1 MIDLKINQEPNKFSS
16 FNGID
21 EAFLPIF
28 ISKYLKLNN
37 KLFLVLKASNGAIE
51 GCREPIGLGISF
63 LDRYLAIAFSKIAI

>member
-1 MIDLKINQEPNKFSS
+1 MIDLKINQELINFSS

-37 KLFLVLKASNGAIE
+37 KSYTKDHGRMPGPSLRMRDAD
-51 GCREPIGLGISF
+51 SF
-63 LDRYLAIAFSKIAI
+63 LRQFWLNNSAL